1 MGTKSKG
8 RKPLN
13 FYMCESV
20 YSAIAVNLKKHK
32 STRQAILWFITE
44 SETFTALAEGRLH
57 NEFIKALERNTPDKL
72 LDYQDITM
80 HDPRELKK
88 EMEEMGYDYIE
99 AETGEQFTQEDMDK
113 IVEERDRIM
122 LEVSRVGSILETSK
136 TSSTGF
142 SDNAYKQVWRMCESY
157 EKYCI
162 ETNQPGPLPLN
173 IVKNL
178 PPHIIKK

>member
-1 MGTKSKG
+1 MGKG
-8 RKPLN
+8 RKSLN

-20 YSAIAVNLKKHK
+20 YTAIAVNLKKHK

-44 SETFTALAEGRLH
+44 SETFKALAEGKLH
-57 NEFIKALERNTPDKL
+57 NELIAGMERNTPDKL

-80 HDPRELKK
+80 HDPKEMKK
-88 EMEEMGYDYIE
+88 EMEEMGYDYYE
-99 AETGEQFTQEDMDK
+99 PKSGEPFTQKDMDE
-113 IVEERDRIM
+113 IVEERNRIM
-122 LEVSRVGSILETSK
+122 LEVARVADPGDRSDK
-136 TSSTGF
+136 TSTGY
-142 SDNAYKQVWRMCESY
+142 SDKAYKQIWRMCEAY